1 MNRDL
6 NYLPILSLTP
16 YSTAMILTIFEGL
29 DSIGLVGRLLT
40 VFIFTAF
47 FPLTAI
53 SFFRYLV
60 PKKQREYNKNL
71 RDMGLA
77 PSDAANKTND
87 RSQKF
92 QEAHSVIRYTL
103 PVSFVT
109 LICLIAIFY
118 ILFAERFL
126 PSIGDSVLLTGAAF
140 GEGAQNKQLIEQSIA
155 VLTFTFLGGFIW
167 SATNTIR
174 RLIANDIAPSVYYS
188 AGIRILLASV
198 VALVFSFMLGKESG
212 IEMLSLQSSLT
223 AIAFLTGMFPER
235 ILSYLIKVFQKYV
248 NPDNLNTD
256 QLSLYRIEGISMQ
269 HKERLEEIGID
280 NAQNLASASL
290 TQLLVETPF
299 KLRQVLDWIGQAK
312 LLCYAK
318 DDMEKL
324 RSVGIRTVF
333 DLFSHKKTPG
343 FLQEIS
349 STLGIEGPL
358 LHNIYDQVMADRG
371 INTLYGFLNGVNTP
385 WEPDKPKTQENSTEK
400 EPANP
405 PIAKNTPVENK

>member
-1 MNRDL
+1 
-6 NYLPILSLTP
+6 
-16 YSTAMILTIFEGL
+16 MILAIFEGL
-29 DSIGLVGRLLT
+29 DAIGAIGRLLS

-60 PKKQREYNKNL
+60 PKKQREYHKNL
-71 RDMGLA
+71 KDMGLA
-77 PSDAANKTND
+77 PSDKENITND

-92 QEAHSVIRYTL
+92 QEAHSVMRYTL
-103 PVSFVT
+103 PVGFVT
-109 LICLIAIFY
+109 LICFIAIFY

-140 GEGAQNKQLIEQSIA
+140 GEGTENKELIEQSIA
-155 VLTFTFLGGFIW
+155 VLTFAFLGGFIW

-174 RLIANDIAPSVYYS
+174 RLIANDLSPSVYYS

-248 NPDNLNTD
+248 NPDNLNND
-256 QLSLYRIEGISMQ
+256 KLSLYRIEGISMQ

-280 NAQNLASASL
+280 NAQNLAAASL
-290 TQLLVETPF
+290 TQLLVESPF
-299 KLRQVLDWIGQAK
+299 KLRQILDWIGQAK

-318 DDMEKL
+318 EDMEKL

-333 DLFSHKKTPG
+333 DLFSHKNTPG

-349 STLGIEGPL
+349 SNLGITSPL
-358 LHNIYDQVMADRG
+358 LHNIYEQVMTDRG

-385 WEPDKPKTQENSTEK
+385 WDDREFVKPEDQEVSPKKDPQSEPQTKDV
-400 EPANP
+400 
-405 PIAKNTPVENK
+405 PVENK